1 MGLQHARVLDTH
13 SMPWESGLDY
23 LATLAPAFRDNLG
36 PVDQVAA
43 NFGKYRQKNL
53 YLDRDSTR
61 RLDLVQLEPGYS
73 DLTHCCHDSVEEGFL
88 LGGEVVLDG
97 EGTLHEADYF

>member
-1 MGLQHARVLDTH
+1 MGLQHARVIDTH

-43 NFGKYRQKNL
+43 NFGK
-53 YLDRDSTR
+53 
-61 RLDLVQLEPGYS
+61 
-73 DLTHCCHDSVEEGFL
+73 
-88 LGGEVVLDG
+88 
-97 EGTLHEADYF
+97 

>member
-53 YLDRDSTR
+53 YLDRDSTLR
-61 RLDLVQLEPGYS
+61 ALIGNATFTRFDA
-73 DLTHCCHDSVEEGFL
+73 L
-88 LGGEVVLDG
+88 LP
-97 EGTLHEADYF
+97 